1 MDKRLKPSDKVF
13 ERKLVDEFFQKF
25 GEGQISIQDATK
37 AMRRISRLTQPE
49 FAKHRGISLATL
61 RKIETGNGSVNVETL
76 NKIGDIFGLKV
87 GFVKRVNPL
96 VRSRRDEPVEEK
108 AGRV

>member
-1 MDKRLKPSDKVF
+1 MDKRLKPSDKEF

-25 GEGQISIQDATK
+25 GEGQFGIPSATK

-61 RKIETGNGSVNVETL
+61 RKIETGSGSANVETL
-76 NKIGDIFGLKV
+76 NKIGDIFGLEI
-87 GFVKRVNPL
+87 GFLK
-96 VRSRRDEPVEEK
+96 K
-108 AGRV
+108 AKKKF

>member
-1 MDKRLKPSDKVF
+1 MDKRLKPSDKEF
-13 ERKLVDEFFQKF
+13 ERKLVDEFFQNF
-25 GEGQISIQDATK
+25 EEGRFSIRDATK

-76 NKIGDIFGLKV
+76 NKIGDIFGLEV
-87 GFVKRVNPL
+87 GFVKKV
-96 VRSRRDEPVEEK
+96 K
-108 AGRV
+108 KKT

>member
-1 MDKRLKPSDKVF
+1 MDKRLKESDKEF

-25 GEGQISIQDATK
+25 WEGQFSISNATK

-61 RKIETGNGSVNVETL
+61 RKVETGNGSANVDTL
-76 NKIGDIFGLKV
+76 NKIADIFGLEV
-87 GFVKRVNPL
+87 GFVK
-96 VRSRRDEPVEEK
+96 K
-108 AGRV
+108 ARKKIK